1 MLGAIKQFFD
11 QNIRPPATAG
21 IDPEHALRL
30 ATAALM
36 IEMMR
41 MDRDEH
47 PDEWRVIGEVLQSR
61 FDLEA
66 DETAELIS
74 LAGREAED
82 PSDYY
87 QFTSLINKSYSVQ
100 EKAVIIE
107 HLWQVAYAD
116 GKLDDHEEYLVRRIA
131 GLLGIDNQE
140 FIAAKHRVRDS
151 A

>member
-11 QNIRPPATAG
+11 RHIRPSATAG
-21 IDPEHALRL
+21 ADPEHALRL

-47 PDEWRVIGEVLQSR
+47 ANEWRVIAEVLQSR
-61 FDLEA
+61 FDLA
-66 DETAELIS
+66 PDETAELIS
-74 LAGREAED
+74 LAEQEAKD

-87 QFTSLINKSYSVQ
+87 QFTSLINRNYSMQ
-100 EKAVIIE
+100 EKSGIVE

-116 GKLDDHEEYLVRRIA
+116 GKLDDHEEYLVRRIS

-140 FIAAKHRVRDS
+140 FIAAKHRARDS
-151 A
+151 I

>member
-1 MLGAIKQFFD
+1 MIGSIKQFFD
-11 QNIRPPATAG
+11 RHIKPSATAG
-21 IDPEHALRL
+21 ADPEHALRL

-47 PDEWRVIGEVLQSR
+47 DSERQTIDRLVRYR
-61 FDLEA
+61 FDLGAE
-66 DETAELIS
+66 ETAELIR
-74 LAGREAED
+74 LAEQEAKD

-87 QFTSLINKSYSVQ
+87 QFTSLINKGCSVQ
-100 EKAVIIE
+100 EKTMIIE

-116 GKLDDHEEYLVRRIA
+116 GQLDMHEEYLVRRIA
-131 GLLGIDNQE
+131 GLLGIDSKE
-140 FIAAKHRVRDS
+140 FIAAKHRARDS

>member
-11 QNIRPPATAG
+11 QNIRPTATAG
-21 IDPEHALRL
+21 ADSEHVLRL

-47 PDEWRVIGEVLQSR
+47 PDEWQVIGEVLQSR

-66 DETAELIS
+66 DETAELIR
-74 LAGREAED
+74 LAGQEAED

-87 QFTSLINKSYSVQ
+87 QFTSLINKGYSMR

-116 GKLDDHEEYLVRRIA
+116 GQLDDHEEYLVRRIA

-140 FIAAKHRVRDS
+140 FIAAKHRARDS